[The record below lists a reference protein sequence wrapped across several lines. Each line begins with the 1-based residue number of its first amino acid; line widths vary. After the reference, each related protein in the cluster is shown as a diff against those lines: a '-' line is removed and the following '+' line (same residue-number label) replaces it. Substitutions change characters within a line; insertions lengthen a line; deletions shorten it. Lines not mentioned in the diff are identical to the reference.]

1 MKQNSKQYS
10 FEEYS
15 RSPQITVSTNT
26 TDIDHTISTEPYRHK
41 KLDND
46 VLFTRSIEN
55 HAPVIYNNAID
66 LNTNDRAFGNFQSP
80 RMGTISDMGSMT
92 RKESSESQEKFQFK
106 YNGNMEIRP
115 PSRPIDTRIRSKGYN
130 SEMKDRVST
139 RTDINIPSNVV
150 SAQVLTNNN
159 RLFGNV
165 NNMQSPPPEYRKT
178 EHNSKETRSSY
189 LDNEKMY
196 TYRGVN
202 VLTDD
207 DTRYNEAKVRAYNE
221 KWAIP
226 LKHIYTTLNV
236 DDVGK
241 PCRQSL
247 PDDDTL
253 TKRIFE
259 NAPKIDE
266 IEYLKNATNIKVFPL
281 NVDSRATF
289 TRETKSYTKNKSTEK
304 YQFESVPFHDKRDI
318 LLPET
323 FLSKKETSRK
333 SQNTKN
339 DRDSNAEYMLRNIGS
354 KPPMKPISKIFPIGV
369 NTTLNS

>member
-150 SAQVLTNNN
+150 SAQVLTNDN

-165 NNMQSPPPEYRKT
+165 NNMLSPPPEYRKT
-178 EHNSKETRSSY
+178 EHNSK
-189 LDNEKMY
+189 
-196 TYRGVN
+196 
-202 VLTDD
+202 
-207 DTRYNEAKVRAYNE
+207 
-221 KWAIP
+221 
-226 LKHIYTTLNV
+226 
-236 DDVGK
+236 
-241 PCRQSL
+241 
-247 PDDDTL
+247 
-253 TKRIFE
+253 
-259 NAPKIDE
+259 
-266 IEYLKNATNIKVFPL
+266 
-281 NVDSRATF
+281 
-289 TRETKSYTKNKSTEK
+289 
-304 YQFESVPFHDKRDI
+304 
-318 LLPET
+318 
-323 FLSKKETSRK
+323 
-333 SQNTKN
+333 
-339 DRDSNAEYMLRNIGS
+339 
-354 KPPMKPISKIFPIGV
+354 
-369 NTTLNS
+369 